1 MSENAER
8 NGAAPP
14 TVSEAQLLSVLDTAV
29 DGIVV
34 MDDHGRIILYNKAC
48 ETLFGYTADEVR
60 GKNVKVLM
68 PADYAR
74 AHDGYVSNYLSTGE
88 KKIIGIGREVRAR
101 HRDGTEFPIE
111 LSVGEA
117 RTPDGR
123 QFIGI
128 MRDIRSRRQVERRVA
143 ELQSQL
149 VSATRISALDEMG
162 AAIAHE
168 LNQPL
173 TAIMLYLQAAKRK
186 VSSESNDGKLIEIV
200 DKGVREAERASQII
214 QRMRRFVEKREP
226 ERRQVFVPRLIEESL
241 ELVRLGTAVDGL
253 TVELDVPEDLP
264 EISIDPVQIQQVLI
278 NLLRNA
284 LQAVREV
291 SIRRIGISAE
301 AQDSDIVIRIKDSG
315 GGVPA
320 EVVPTLFKA
329 FSGQRKGGLGLGL
342 AISRSI
348 AQNHGGDLS
357 VEPKGSELA
366 RPSCCGFPSTRRK
379 RRARMKR
386 NSRHECQSAC
396 HPYCR
401 R

>member
-1 MSENAER
+1 MTCGTKGWGRHERNAER

-357 VEPKGSELA
+357 VEPKGSELGA
-366 RPSCCGFPSTRRK
+366 AFVLRLPIDTTEAPSQDEEEFS
-379 RRARMKR
+379 
-386 NSRHECQSAC
+386 S
-396 HPYCR
+396 
-401 R
+401 

>member
-128 MRDIRSRRQVERRVA
+128 MRDIRSRRQVERRWP
-143 ELQSQL
+143 
-149 VSATRISALDEMG
+149 
-162 AAIAHE
+162 
-168 LNQPL
+168 N
-173 TAIMLYLQAAKRK
+173 
-186 VSSESNDGKLIEIV
+186 SSPS
-200 DKGVREAERASQII
+200 S
-214 QRMRRFVEKREP
+214 
-226 ERRQVFVPRLIEESL
+226 S
-241 ELVRLGTAVDGL
+241 
-253 TVELDVPEDLP
+253 
-264 EISIDPVQIQQVLI
+264 
-278 NLLRNA
+278 
-284 LQAVREV
+284 
-291 SIRRIGISAE
+291 
-301 AQDSDIVIRIKDSG
+301 
-315 GGVPA
+315 
-320 EVVPTLFKA
+320 
-329 FSGQRKGGLGLGL
+329 
-342 AISRSI
+342 
-348 AQNHGGDLS
+348 
-357 VEPKGSELA
+357 A
-366 RPSCCGFPSTRRK
+366 RPVSPRSTRWA
-379 RRARMKR
+379 RRSPMSST
-386 NSRHECQSAC
+386 SR
-396 HPYCR
+396 
-401 R
+401 

>member
-357 VEPKGSELA
+357 VEPKGSELGA
-366 RPSCCGFPSTRRK
+366 AFVLRLPIDTTEAPSQDEEEFS
-379 RRARMKR
+379 
-386 NSRHECQSAC
+386 S
-396 HPYCR
+396 
-401 R
+401 

>member
-8 NGAAPP
+8 AGGAPP

-34 MDDHGRIILYNKAC
+34 MDDRGRIILYNKAC

-68 PADYAR
+68 PVDYAR

-117 RTPDGR
+117 KTPDGR

-128 MRDIRSRRQVERRVA
+128 MRDIRSRKQVERRVA

-186 VSSESNDGKLIEIV
+186 VAAESNDGKLVEIV

-241 ELVRLGTAVDGL
+241 ELVQLGTAVDGL
-253 TVELDVPEDLP
+253 SVEIDVPEELP

-284 LQAVREV
+284 VQAVREA
-291 SIRRIGISAE
+291 SIRRIGVSAA
-301 AQDSDIVIRIKDSG
+301 AQDHDIVIRITDSG

-357 VEPKGSELA
+357 VEPKGSELGA
-366 RPSCCGFPSTRRK
+366 AFVLRLPIDTT
-379 RRARMKR
+379 
-386 NSRHECQSAC
+386 EQSSQDEEGTSS
-396 HPYCR
+396 
-401 R
+401 